1 MSSST
6 TSWSN
11 QKKKKISLA
20 ANDDVCSARPM
31 AHDQPPLR

>member
-11 QKKKKISLA
+11 QKKKISLD